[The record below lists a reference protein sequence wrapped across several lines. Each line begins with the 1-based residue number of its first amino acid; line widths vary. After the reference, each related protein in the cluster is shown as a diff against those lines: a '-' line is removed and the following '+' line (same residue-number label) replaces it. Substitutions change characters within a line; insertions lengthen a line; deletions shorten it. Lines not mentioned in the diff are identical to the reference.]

1 MLILGKVYERE
12 ASFSENTDYFD
23 WRVYLEYSGVNPG
36 EDTLTCPP
44 IDFDFGGLLA
54 NAR

>member
-12 ASFSENTDYFD
+12 ASLPKNTDYFD
-23 WRVYLEYSGVNPG
+23 WRVCLEYSDVNPE

-44 IDFDFGGLLA
+44 IDFDFCGLLA
-54 NAR
+54 NA